1 MQKALTRSYQIT
13 CYFHWWNQ
21 CGEALSQ
28 PEHPLCSHCLWL
40 CLQEPRGQRHP
51 LHPSRCLCQDEEPA
65 AAVSDCPAHTLRQEG
80 SCWPWMWA
88 AALLLSTSA
97 LIHCPL
103 PCVLLSGVFLHMRS
117 CHGNILHV
125 TVSEIRSLG
134 QVLPAG
140 LCLCNYSSPFRKSSP
155 GPVSQLSAHTTVD
168 LIPSGPSAPV
178 LELCLGFTHRTDTA
192 VISSIWTA
200 STCHSGSWCK
210 NTDVLSE
217 LLLVLQAGALHC
229 YQTLFPVLPGFLFSS
244 SP

>member
-1 MQKALTRSYQIT
+1 MWRGSVAARASLVFTLPVVVPAGTSGTTPSAPSKPTPLPGWGA
-13 CYFHWWNQ
+13 
-21 CGEALSQ
+21 CGSCKWL
-28 PEHPLCSHCLWL
+28 PCSHP
-40 CLQEPRGQRHP
+40 QAG
-51 LHPSRCLCQDEEPA
+51 
-65 AAVSDCPAHTLRQEG
+65 G
-80 SCWPWMWA
+80 ICWPWMWA